1 MSIETQASEFTLPRL
16 PVHRFT
22 IAEYHQMIEA
32 GILNE
37 DENVELLE
45 GLIVPKM
52 SRKPPHDGVLGMLD
66 DDIRSILPKKWK
78 VRIQCAITTTDSEP
92 EPDFA
97 LVRGPL
103 SRYFTRHP
111 QPADVGLVVE
121 VSDTTLDTDRAVKG
135 PIYATAG
142 IPYNWIVNIVAQ
154 TIEVYSDPAN
164 GKYQARKDYGKG
176 EMDPLVLDGQE
187 VGTIAV
193 QNIFAGL

>member
-1 MSIETQASEFTLPRL
+1 MSIETRAPELTIPRL

-78 VRIQCAITTTDSEP
+78 VRIQCAITTADSEP
-92 EPDFA
+92 EPDIA

-103 SRYFTRHP
+103 SRYFARHP
-111 QPADVGLVVE
+111 QPADVGVVVE
-121 VSDTTLDTDRAVKG
+121 VSDITLDTDRAVKG

-142 IPYNWIVNIVAQ
+142 IPYYWIVNIVAQ
-154 TIEVYSDPAN
+154 MIEIYSDPVN
-164 GKYQARKDYGKG
+164 GKYQSRKDYGKG
-176 EMDPLVLDGQE
+176 EEAPLILDRQQL
-187 VGTIAV
+187 GTIPV